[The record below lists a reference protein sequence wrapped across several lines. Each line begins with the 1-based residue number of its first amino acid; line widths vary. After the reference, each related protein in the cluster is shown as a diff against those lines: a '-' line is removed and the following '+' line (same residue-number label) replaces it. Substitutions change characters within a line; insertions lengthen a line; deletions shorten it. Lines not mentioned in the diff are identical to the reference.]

1 MPTEEHI
8 DYNKEDNED
17 DADDDADYH
26 HGHVVWC
33 RQCSGWDSA
42 ACDCIVY
49 TPLKGGTG
57 MI

>member
-26 HGHVVWC
+26 HGHVV
-33 RQCSGWDSA
+33 
-42 ACDCIVY
+42 
-49 TPLKGGTG
+49 
-57 MI
+57 